1 MKTLFSNNWTYLI
14 VAGLTALLLF
24 DTYTLGSRSGEASIQ
39 RQWDAQ
45 ILKDKR
51 AEEKQREANDK
62 AEAIHRQQVSALQQE
77 LRDAQTSHRIELDR
91 IAGEYAGRLLKS
103 EQRAS
108 VYQRQAEGGAA
119 ECRSLASH
127 AARLDASLEE
137 GRSVVRELRATLGL
151 RDDQLKAL
159 ADQIKADRQLLN

>member
-24 DTYTLGSRSGEASIQ
+24 GTYTLGSKSGEASIQ

-51 AEEKQREANDK
+51 AEEKQREANEK
-62 AEAIHRQQVSALQQE
+62 AEAEHRQQVSALQQE
-77 LRDAQTSHRIELDR
+77 LRDAQTSHRTELDR

-151 RDDQLKAL
+151 RDNQLKAL

>member
-24 DTYTLGSRSGEASIQ
+24 GTYTLGSRSGEASIQ
-39 RQWDAQ
+39 QQWDAQ
-45 ILKDKR
+45 VIKDKR
-51 AEEKQREANDK
+51 AEEKQREVNDK
-62 AEAIHRQQVSALQQE
+62 AEATHRQQVSALQQE

-108 VYQRQAEGGAA
+108 VYQRQAEGGAT